1 MKRKENITVPESY
14 HCMFTLHWCTLL
26 FGVAW
31 TAFSTHLLHLTF
43 PLESLLPTAKGTATA
58 WVTWLGG
65 IGFAVAA
72 LALLLR
78 ALENWVTFWNSA
90 RGSARSCCLF
100 RGIAEV
106 AGTSVSSGFYCSP
119 SLYGNRC
126 IQMLTP
132 FLSCFAPL
140 PQDPHKTEHRCFQ
153 VMQRCCSLKT
163 YFMWCCSGA
172 GTALQQ
178 LQCTGLLWNSCII
191 FLS

>member
-126 IQMLTP
+126 IRCWLPSCLVSPHCPRTLRKPSTGASRSCNAAAAWKLTLCGAALVQAQP
-132 FLSCFAPL
+132 STAAV
-140 PQDPHKTEHRCFQ
+140 HRLT
-153 VMQRCCSLKT
+153 VK
-163 YFMWCCSGA
+163 
-172 GTALQQ
+172 
-178 LQCTGLLWNSCII
+178 
-191 FLS
+191 